1 MPKFRNICGN
11 KATGNTLY
19 HNFVLQHGNSKYFYI
34 KCRIYHTME
43 LENVMK
49 RRRETLCLIQQELAE
64 MALSNLAATKD
75 FKKGG
80 EPSRLSVQSGR
91 YLLDVLED

>member
-1 MPKFRNICGN
+1 MGIP
-11 KATGNTLY
+11 
-19 HNFVLQHGNSKYFYI
+19 KYFYI

-64 MALSNLAATKD
+64 MALSDLAATKD
-75 FKKGG
+75 FKKRG
-80 EPSRLSVQSGR
+80 EPPRLSVQSGR
-91 YLLDVLED
+91 YLLDVPED

>member
-19 HNFVLQHGNSKYFYI
+19 HTFVLQHGNSKYFYI

-49 RRRETLCLIQQELAE
+49 RRHETLCLIQQELAE
-64 MALSNLAATKD
+64 MALSDLAAIKD
-75 FKKGG
+75 FKRWGAD
-80 EPSRLSVQSGR
+80 PSLSTIR
-91 YLLDVLED
+91 KILA